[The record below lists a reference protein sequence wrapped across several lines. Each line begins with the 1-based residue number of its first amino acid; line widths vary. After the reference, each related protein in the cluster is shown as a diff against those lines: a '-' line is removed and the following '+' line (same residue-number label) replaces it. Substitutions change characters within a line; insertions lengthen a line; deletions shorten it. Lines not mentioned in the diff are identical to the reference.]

1 MHLTDLQLYQENN
14 KYYLSAKLLH
24 EDKRGYYEMSIPKIY
39 LDISQNCEVNITN
52 RCDCFNTSYTTV
64 DVDLGFGRLYAKPFN
79 DKGDRI
85 VYTCLEEKV
94 HEMTLDEIEKTLGY
108 KIKLKEN

>member
-24 EDKRGYYEMSIPKIY
+24 EDKRGYYEMSIPKIN
-39 LDISQNCEVNITN
+39 LNISQDCEVNITSG
-52 RCDCFNTSYTTV
+52 CDCFGAPYRTV

-79 DKGDRI
+79 NKGDHI

-108 KIKLKEN
+108 KIKLKEK